1 MYTHIYPLL
10 LHWEYAKHA
19 FHLLSISYTR
29 RRYKRIVRIFQINAP
44 SLLLFYRFSKIYCN
58 PGMGHEAM
66 QNSYQKKEFYH
77 LKKKERKKGGKKKER
92 RNKEKKSHLIAHG
105 PYLRKFLIC
114 LNKEKTC
121 SRSKVELG
129 LATKYFHT
137 HAHLDL
143 RV

>member
-1 MYTHIYPLL
+1 
-10 LHWEYAKHA
+10 
-19 FHLLSISYTR
+19 
-29 RRYKRIVRIFQINAP
+29 
-44 SLLLFYRFSKIYCN
+44 
-58 PGMGHEAM
+58 M

-77 LKKKERKKGGKKKER
+77 LKKKERKKEER
-92 RNKEKKSHLIAHG
+92 RKREERKKKKSHLIAHG

-137 HAHLDL
+137 QAHLDI